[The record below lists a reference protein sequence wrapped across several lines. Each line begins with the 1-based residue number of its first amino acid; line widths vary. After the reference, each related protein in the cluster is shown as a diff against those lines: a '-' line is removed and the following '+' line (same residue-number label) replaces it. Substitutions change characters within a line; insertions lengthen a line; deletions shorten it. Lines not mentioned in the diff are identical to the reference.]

1 MHRYILTFVFLF
13 ALAACSSSGGGDG
26 ESAGTSTGA
35 GSSTD
40 ASAPADA
47 SDAGSTGPAG
57 EASAAC
63 TEAFAPIAEMNLE
76 STSDLGDLAEVEA
89 TVENC
94 ESIDDWIAG
103 AEAAVGDDVN
113 PSTARLLLGIRCND
127 PGLSGS
133 PICQELA
140 NS

>member
-1 MHRYILTFVFLF
+1 MHRYIVTFVLLL
-13 ALAACSSSGGGDG
+13 ALAACSSSGGGGG
-26 ESAGTSTGA
+26 ESTGASTGA
-35 GSSTD
+35 GSNGD
-40 ASAPADA
+40 ASAPAEA
-47 SDAGSTGPAG
+47 SGAASAGPAG

-63 TEAFAPIAEMNLE
+63 AEAFAPIADLGIE
-76 STSDLGDLAEVEA
+76 STSDLGDLGEVEA

-103 AEAAVGDDVN
+103 AQTVIPDEVN

-127 PGLSGS
+127 PGLSGTA
-133 PICQELA
+133 ICQELA